1 MLVVGCPTTH
11 DVDEFVTREHRP
23 KLLAELNETTSRV
36 WRAEWGWVE
45 VETRIC
51 HQCRGERFWA
61 SLHYVRHTVDVGE

>member
-36 WRAEWGWVE
+36 WRAEWG
-45 VETRIC
+45 
-51 HQCRGERFWA
+51 
-61 SLHYVRHTVDVGE
+61 VGRSRDEDMSSM